1 MSPQSV
7 PIIGT
12 DAANSFED
20 LSGLISKTA
29 KTSSFS
35 ENPYDVL
42 IDACNNDPVCPLLA
56 LLLLRGLYASVDL
69 SNSGERGQVLI
80 QRAYETHRITRNAQ
94 QRAKLLSPDFAGVIV
109 DKTLQELEYL
119 HGAREIPE
127 LAGQPKRSPVL
138 VDPRN
143 CLVFWARPTSAVQ
156 DLIGVVQEKLRQL
169 APGLCSIDTTDGG
182 WGGGVLI
189 VARRERG
196 EE

>member
-20 LSGLISKTA
+20 LSGLIPKTA

-42 IDACNNDPVCPLLA
+42 IDACNNDPVCPLLS
-56 LLLLRGLYASVDL
+56 LLLLRGVHASTDL
-69 SNSGERGQVLI
+69 PNSGGQVLI
-80 QRAYETHRITRNAQ
+80 QTAYETHRITRNAQ
-94 QRAKLLSPDFAGVIV
+94 QRAKLFSPEFAGVIV

-127 LAGQPKRSPVL
+127 LTGRPKRSPAL

-169 APGLCSIDTTDGG
+169 APGLCSLDTA
-182 WGGGVLI
+182 GGG
-189 VARRERG
+189 
-196 EE
+196 